1 MAPRN
6 KHIGSDFSDFLADEG
21 IQEEVEATAIKRVIA
36 FQIEQEMKKRH
47 LNKSTM
53 ARRMHT
59 SRSAVDRLFDPN
71 SESVTL
77 RTLNKAASVLGK
89 KLKVQLV

>member
-1 MAPRN
+1 MAPKN
-6 KHIGSDFSDFLADEG
+6 KHIGSDFSVFLADEG

-47 LNKSTM
+47 LNKSIM

-89 KLKVQLV
+89 KLKVQLI